1 MFALRHKF
9 DGTFMYQTYET
20 DNWGN
25 NAVIILVQEK
35 NIKDY
40 QYEGSTIYVQ
50 PHVDQ
55 LVKLFTAYEKHKHTH
70 DEYAG
75 TFDEPVLH
83 VPLEE
88 YEIVELEIVLK

>member
-9 DGTFMYQTYET
+9 NGTMMYQTYET

-25 NAVIILVQEK
+25 NALVILVQEK

-40 QYEGSTIYVQ
+40 QYQGTTVYVQ
-50 PHVDQ
+50 QYADGIE
-55 LVKLFTAYEKHKHTH
+55 KLFTAYASHKHTL

-75 TFDEPVLH
+75 TFDKPVMY
-83 VPLEE
+83 VPLDE
-88 YEIVELEIVLK
+88 YEMVELEIVLK